1 MDKNKLDT
9 QASIHHVAQV
19 IGNAAW
25 ALLQAQ
31 YGGRELRVPKTRN
44 SGVWRDLTG
53 CIGVAAADKLLEY
66 YGGDRVAVP
75 MGAHITR
82 VRRLQHIAKLRA
94 EGKTP
99 NQISAIYTEQRRI
112 TSRTV
117 KRMLA
122 EVRSVGMQLDLF
134 AA

>member
-1 MDKNKLDT
+1 MNNE
-9 QASIHHVAQV
+9 IHPVAQV

-31 YGGRELRVPKTRN
+31 YGGREVSIPKTRN
-44 SGVWRDLTG
+44 SGVWRDL
-53 CIGVAAADKLLEY
+53 CDCMGVAAADKLMEY
-66 YGGDRVAVP
+66 YGGDRLTVP
-75 MGAHITR
+75 MGAS
-82 VRRLQHIAKLRA
+82 VSRLKRMQHMAKLRA

-99 NQISAIYTEQRRI
+99 NQIAEVYTEERRF

-117 KRMLA
+117 KRLLA
-122 EVRSVGMQLDLF
+122 EVRDNRTLDLF